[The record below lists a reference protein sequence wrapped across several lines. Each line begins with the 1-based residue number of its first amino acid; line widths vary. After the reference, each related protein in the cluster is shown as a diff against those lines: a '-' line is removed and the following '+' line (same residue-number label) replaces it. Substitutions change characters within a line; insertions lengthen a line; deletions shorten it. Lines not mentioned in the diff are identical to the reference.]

1 MTNYLGKMLGILFF
15 AVIVAG
21 ALFFGLQYLSEW
33 HEQEI
38 KSALE
43 LQRKQFEA
51 HYAKLEQEL
60 EEIETELDAERQAA
74 SLPQER
80 AADVFGET
88 ATDTEPADTEPMDRC
103 EQRQKRIDSFF
114 DYIDEKTDGKNE
126 THSRD
131 VFFQMTADLA
141 ENPPLVTG
149 ETRDLITLLRNRAHF
164 FRVLKKERIDM
175 VRRILKTEKDVL
187 ESAMA
192 DFYAYY
198 ISEDRCVG
206 ESGAQFMPMPALY
219 DYAGFF
225 LETISGKSYLMRRDS
240 VTRSL
245 AVYYSILV
253 LDRAIENGLNRH
265 GIDIREHID
274 FAKDDIRHRRGL
286 LHRQQYM
293 ETLDELDDKYR

>member
-1 MTNYLGKMLGILFF
+1 
-15 AVIVAG
+15 
-21 ALFFGLQYLSEW
+21 
-33 HEQEI
+33 
-38 KSALE
+38 
-43 LQRKQFEA
+43 
-51 HYAKLEQEL
+51 
-60 EEIETELDAERQAA
+60 
-74 SLPQER
+74 
-80 AADVFGET
+80 
-88 ATDTEPADTEPMDRC
+88 MDRC

-131 VFFQMTADLA
+131 VFFQMMAALA

-206 ESGAQFMPMPALY
+206 ESEAQFMPMPALY

-253 LDRAIENGLNRH
+253 LDQAIENGLNKY

-286 LHRQQYM
+286 IHRQQYM
-293 ETLDELDDKYR
+293 ETLDELDNKYR